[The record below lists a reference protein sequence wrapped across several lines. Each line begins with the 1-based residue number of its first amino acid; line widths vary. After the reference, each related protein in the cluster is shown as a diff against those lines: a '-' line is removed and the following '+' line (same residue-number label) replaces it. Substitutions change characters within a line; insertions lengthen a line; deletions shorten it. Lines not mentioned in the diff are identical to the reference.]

1 MFLTTKL
8 FNIYND
14 KVSEDF
20 QVNQL
25 NFKDMIL
32 TKPQELNEK
41 IFVLSSIEN
50 ENTKYYQ
57 IKATSIEQNN
67 QTSIML

>member
-8 FNIYND
+8 FELYSD
-14 KVSEDF
+14 KVSEDIP
-20 QVNQL
+20 VNQL
-25 NFKDMIL
+25 TFKDMIL
-32 TKPQELNEK
+32 TQPQELNEK

-50 ENTKYYQ
+50 DNKKYYQ